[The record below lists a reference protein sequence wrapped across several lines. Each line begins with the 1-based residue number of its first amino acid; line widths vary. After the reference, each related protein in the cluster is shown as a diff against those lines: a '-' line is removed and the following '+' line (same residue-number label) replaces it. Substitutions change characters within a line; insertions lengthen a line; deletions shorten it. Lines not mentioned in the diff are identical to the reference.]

1 MTDASAEVDA
11 AFRSLVTTVRLR
23 AQAAL
28 LRRLNAGYG
37 FADARAPGELFLR
50 DPAAR
55 ARLSSDPMR
64 PRDTHAS
71 ALAEV
76 EREIEAAASEL
87 EAQTSRLRELECRL
101 GLGPAEAALAAIA
114 AAYELD
120 ADVRALCHALAAPR
134 PPALYPD
141 ACQEIHPALAAAS
154 AALTA
159 LHPRAPL
166 VRLGLVS
173 ARNAPQ
179 TAPRLYEPLAAGA
192 RFVRWMVGDD
202 RLTTGAGDATT
213 FEVITP
219 DEELGVALP
228 DEAQAALGG
237 DWDGAWLVIGP
248 EGSGKLAFAH
258 GLARARGLS
267 LVAGRLRAEEDSPR
281 EVVAELVAE
290 ASLRG
295 TALYLAGAELLAGD
309 DAGAAAA
316 SAELRAFSG
325 PVVLATRRASS
336 AAPSLG
342 RPARTL
348 VLPRPELAT
357 RARAWRLAL
366 DGLGWGAEGGESAEG
381 SAEMLAARYV
391 VGPAVVA
398 EVAREAARAAEADG
412 RVAAIADLEVA
423 LARRLSLNVGP
434 LATRVTRRARLDE
447 LVVPEEVTEPLRDL
461 IALVRERSRILERW
475 GYARHLGLS
484 RGVSALFSGAPG
496 TGKTMA
502 ASVVSSE
509 LGLELFR
516 VDLSAVVSKWVGET
530 EKQLARIFDEADDAQ
545 ALLLFDEADSLF
557 GKRTEVRGAQDRY
570 ANLEVNYLL
579 QRMEQFGGVSV
590 LTTNQESGIDA
601 ALMRRL
607 SVRIRFPEPDAE
619 QREALWRALLPPETA
634 LGGDVDL
641 RRLAE
646 TYEMTGGHI
655 RNAIVRAA
663 VAAAREGRPLVDKD
677 LEVGAYRE
685 YVELGKVM
693 PNPL

>member
-1 MTDASAEVDA
+1 M
-11 AFRSLVTTVRLR
+11 FRS
-23 AQAAL
+23 Q
-28 LRRLNAGYG
+28 
-37 FADARAPGELFLR
+37 
-50 DPAAR
+50 
-55 ARLSSDPMR
+55 
-64 PRDTHAS
+64 PR
-71 ALAEV
+71 
-76 EREIEAAASEL
+76 I
-87 EAQTSRLRELECRL
+87 
-101 GLGPAEAALAAIA
+101 
-114 AAYELD
+114 
-120 ADVRALCHALAAPR
+120 
-134 PPALYPD
+134 
-141 ACQEIHPALAAAS
+141 
-154 AALTA
+154 
-159 LHPRAPL
+159 
-166 VRLGLVS
+166 
-173 ARNAPQ
+173 
-179 TAPRLYEPLAAGA
+179 
-192 RFVRWMVGDD
+192 
-202 RLTTGAGDATT
+202 
-213 FEVITP
+213 
-219 DEELGVALP
+219 
-228 DEAQAALGG
+228 
-237 DWDGAWLVIGP
+237 
-248 EGSGKLAFAH
+248 
-258 GLARARGLS
+258 
-267 LVAGRLRAEEDSPR
+267 
-281 EVVAELVAE
+281 
-290 ASLRG
+290 
-295 TALYLAGAELLAGD
+295 
-309 DAGAAAA
+309 
-316 SAELRAFSG
+316 
-325 PVVLATRRASS
+325 
-336 AAPSLG
+336 
-342 RPARTL
+342 
-348 VLPRPELAT
+348 
-357 RARAWRLAL
+357 
-366 DGLGWGAEGGESAEG
+366 
-381 SAEMLAARYV
+381 
-391 VGPAVVA
+391 
-398 EVAREAARAAEADG
+398 
-412 RVAAIADLEVA
+412 
-423 LARRLSLNVGP
+423 
-434 LATRVTRRARLDE
+434 
-447 LVVPEEVTEPLRDL
+447 
-461 IALVRERSRILERW
+461 RERSRILERW